1 MNNIKQIAHLT
12 IDDYLSFGYIV
23 NESKE
28 SLINSIVD
36 DLVKLEQ
43 IEDLTTIEI
52 SLLVLEKLNALEIV
66 DLVFIHNI
74 LLENSFSL
82 NNQLYMQKHYLLFHL
97 FVIKNSFPNFQL
109 QIFHN
114 ILNILF
120 SSFIILYL
128 FIYRY

>member
-66 DLVFIHNI
+66 DLEFIHNI
-74 LLENSFSL
+74 LLDDDKSK
-82 NNQLYMQKHYLLFHL
+82 NQFK
-97 FVIKNSFPNFQL
+97 IS
-109 QIFHN
+109 
-114 ILNILF
+114 ILF
-120 SSFIILYL
+120 DEVM
-128 FIYRY
+128 

>member
-66 DLVFIHNI
+66 DLEFIHNI
-74 LLENSFSL
+74 LLDDAPADSFG
-82 NNQLYMQKHYLLFHL
+82 HL
-97 FVIKNSFPNFQL
+97 ARSIRTV
-109 QIFHN
+109 
-114 ILNILF
+114 
-120 SSFIILYL
+120 
-128 FIYRY
+128 

>member
-66 DLVFIHNI
+66 DLEFIHNI
-74 LLENSFSL
+74 LLDDDKSK
-82 NNQLYMQKHYLLFHL
+82 NQFK
-97 FVIKNSFPNFQL
+97 IS
-109 QIFHN
+109 
-114 ILNILF
+114 ILF
-120 SSFIILYL
+120 DEVL
-128 FIYRY
+128 

>member
-66 DLVFIHNI
+66 DLEFIHNI
-74 LLENSFSL
+74 VETHGLG
-82 NNQLYMQKHYLLFHL
+82 H
-97 FVIKNSFPNFQL
+97 PNA
-109 QIFHN
+109 
-114 ILNILF
+114 
-120 SSFIILYL
+120 
-128 FIYRY
+128 

>member
-66 DLVFIHNI
+66 DLEFIHNI
-74 LLENSFSL
+74 LLDDDKSK
-82 NNQLYMQKHYLLFHL
+82 NQFK
-97 FVIKNSFPNFQL
+97 IST
-109 QIFHN
+109 
-114 ILNILF
+114 
-120 SSFIILYL
+120 
-128 FIYRY
+128 IYDEVL